1 MYITSLFLNT
11 YSTDRLI
18 KGQVEFK
25 NDDMKITVDFN
36 EKEAA
41 EIQTV
46 AVRAWERRQAE
57 MIKQI
62 QTSSP
67 ALTMLP
73 APVIEEAEY
82 SEVEF

>member
-1 MYITSLFLNT
+1 MYITSLFLST

-25 NDDMKITVDFN
+25 NDDIKITIDFT
-36 EKEAA
+36 EQEAA

-46 AVRAWERRQAE
+46 AVRAWERRQGE

-73 APVIEEAEY
+73 APVIKEAEY
-82 SEVEF
+82 SEVRF